1 MGKIWMTGGGG
12 AGGDLDQVTATES
25 DVLEGKVSVDSE
37 GNPFDGTMAEKS
49 GTTQSASGSIDN
61 SASRVYINIPSSGR
75 YTTSSRL
82 YMAFSSLASLIG
94 VTAAKLSPN
103 ATILG
108 VKGTYTSDAN
118 ANASRILSPYTAYAN
133 GTKYTGNILSKGA
146 QTYTP
151 GRSNQTIASGRY
163 LSGTQTI
170 LGDSNLVSS
179 NIVDGVSIFGVQGN
193 ADGYVCP
200 SGYVYRNGNNKANF
214 ALETSFGDASR
225 GGISNEPGGAYLKTD
240 SGSFV
245 HTWTSGQT
253 INLTGVSTVRLTLR
267 QINGV
272 AEAFKVYMRYGAS
285 KSENEEGSIN
295 VDATTSFSE
304 FNVDFDVSGVSGS
317 KYIGFYFSMLGNNTV
332 LAVHSVRLI

>member
-1 MGKIWMTGGGG
+1 MGKIWMPGGGG
-12 AGGDLDQVTATES
+12 GIDLDVITAAAWDVLKGKVIVDKDGNPLTGTLELTGNAGTGDVLVGKTFYNNNAKSKQTGTMPNQGTKNASLNCGASYTIPAGYHNGSGKITANSLSSQTSGTAT
-25 DVLEGKVSVDSE
+25 
-37 GNPFDGTMAEKS
+37 A
-49 GTTQSASGSIDN
+49 A
-61 SASRVYINIPSSGR
+61 YIR
-75 YTTSSRL
+75 
-82 YMAFSSLASLIG
+82 
-94 VTAAKLSPN
+94 
-103 ATILG
+103 
-108 VKGTYTSDAN
+108 KG
-118 ANASRILSPYTAYAN
+118 YTAWVN
-133 GTKYTGNILSKGA
+133 GTKITGNIPSKGA

-245 HTWTSGQT
+245 HTWTSGQR
-253 INLTGVSTVRLTLR
+253 IDLTSVSTVRLTLR

-272 AEAFKVYMRYGAS
+272 AEDFRIYLRYGYD
-285 KSENEEGSIN
+285 KSSDEEGNIN
-295 VDATTSFSE
+295 VSANTSFSE